1 MQWQKGYEMGD
12 YLKRLKSITE
22 DKANGLSIF
31 SGTVGFGPDK
41 WLVCSIDWSKLTT
54 TTVDYTA
61 TSSDNCCR
69 YVVAT
74 NAGGA
79 VNAIFKGYQGQELV
93 IINSSGYTLT
103 VKTATQAG
111 VAVLNGTVV
120 ILYGTGTNFATVTT
134 TTSTISGATIN
145 NTVIGGVTPAAGH
158 FTTLDVTGATAL
170 SPTGSVTIN
179 PSTTLGI
186 APTGAMTI
194 NPTAAS
200 TMNNVAIGGS
210 TPLAGAFTTVDA
222 TTSIKLKGS
231 STGKAVI
238 ATANSSGS
246 DYTATL
252 PAATDTI
259 ALIAAAQTLTNKTI
273 TGAIV
278 SDWSRC
284 SSQQDA
290 TSNITLANITG
301 LVTTVVPGTYAFVV
315 NLPGTATA
323 NGGIKVAFKLT
334 TAVLTSIEATGKG
347 FTATGLVT
355 QHTTT
360 TADQTLLLDS
370 QTAIIDTVIRGS
382 CVVGTGGTIQMQMA
396 QHASHADTSSVY
408 IGATMQF
415 TRIA

>member
-1 MQWQKGYEMGD
+1 MSGTVE
-12 YLKRLKSITE
+12 KRRKQIVE
-22 DKANGLSIF
+22 DPINGLSLIADVI
-31 SGTVGFGPDK
+31 GVGISKFQVASHNYGAAA
-41 WLVCSIDWSKLTT
+41 VDW
-54 TTVDYTA
+54 TA
-61 TSSDNCCR
+61 TAGENR
-69 YVVAT
+69 AQLIIAT
-74 NAGGA
+74 NANGA
-79 VNAIFKGYQGQELV
+79 VNAIFKARKGQIILVANSTGYA
-93 IINSSGYTLT
+93 LT
-103 VKTATQAG
+103 VKGPSPATG
-111 VAVLNGTVV
+111 VSVTNGTVV
-120 ILYGTGTNFATVTT
+120 WLYGTGTDFASIAGTT
-134 TTSTISGATIN
+134 GGGA
-145 NTVIGGVTPAAGH
+145 GS
-158 FTTLDVTGATAL
+158 FTTLAASSTVTLSPVSANVAI
-170 SPTGSVTIN
+170 SPTGTGTVTIS
-179 PSTTLGI
+179 PVATVAIS
-186 APTGAMTI
+186 PTGVLTV

-259 ALIAAAQTLTNKTI
+259 ALIAATQTLTNKTI
-273 TGAIV
+273 TGAV
-278 SDWSRC
+278 STDWSRC

-290 TSNITLANITG
+290 TSNITLANVTG
-301 LVTTVVPGTYAFVV
+301 LVATVVPGTYAFVV

-334 TAVLTSIEATGKG
+334 TTVLTSIEATGKG
-347 FTATGLVT
+347 FTASALVT

-382 CVVGTGGTIQMQMA
+382 MVVGTGGTIQMQMA

-408 IGATMQF
+408 AGATMQF